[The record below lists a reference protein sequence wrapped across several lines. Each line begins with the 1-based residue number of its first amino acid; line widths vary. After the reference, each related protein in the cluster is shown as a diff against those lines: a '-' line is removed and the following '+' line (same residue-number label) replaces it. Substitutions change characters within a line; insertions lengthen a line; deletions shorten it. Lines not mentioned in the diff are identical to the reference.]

1 MEPSLIRPRQCGHR
15 VAGGAYAECRPSEY
29 GRPVED
35 FIVDPPQPVSLEALG
50 LTAVGVKL
58 IENNGTWHL
67 FDVVGQEYYPSPA
80 DFVEEVRQMGASRRL
95 PGNLDFSKLTPAS
108 KLVLIHQK
116 AMIVNYAQYTWPGP
130 TPCPRGLVEH
140 RLDHLD
146 SMCAGLWWCDFQDTP
161 GTFGL
166 VERSLKCGVHY
177 YGYPRP
183 NGIISIYTQAIFMI
197 LPLTNLAVITGGE
210 STEANYRAALQSSL
224 PVLLEDA

>member
-1 MEPSLIRPRQCGHR
+1 MEPILNPERQCGHR

-35 FIVDPPQPVSLEALG
+35 FIVDPPIPVSLDALG

-58 IENNGTWHL
+58 IETHGIWHL

-80 DFVEEVRQMGASRRL
+80 DFVEEVRRMGASRRL

-116 AMIVNYAQYTWPGP
+116 ALILNYAQYPWPSP
-130 TPCPRGLVEH
+130 VPCPKDLFDH
-140 RLDHLD
+140 RQEHLD
-146 SMCAGLWWCDFQDTP
+146 SMCAGLWWCDFQAAP
-161 GTFGL
+161 GDL
-166 VERSLKCGVHY
+166 PVVDRPLKSGVRY
-177 YGYPRP
+177 YAYPRP
-183 NGIISIYTQAIFMI
+183 SGVIPIYTHAIFLI
-197 LPLTNLAVITGGE
+197 LPITNLTVITGGE
-210 STEANYRAALQSSL
+210 STEANFRAALHSSL